1 MELIEE
7 IVHLNEES
15 DLVEESKREEEDS
28 HEEWK
33 REEGDLAVE

>member
-15 DLVEESKREEEDS
+15 DLVEEWKREEEDS

-33 REEGDLAVE
+33 REEEDLAVE